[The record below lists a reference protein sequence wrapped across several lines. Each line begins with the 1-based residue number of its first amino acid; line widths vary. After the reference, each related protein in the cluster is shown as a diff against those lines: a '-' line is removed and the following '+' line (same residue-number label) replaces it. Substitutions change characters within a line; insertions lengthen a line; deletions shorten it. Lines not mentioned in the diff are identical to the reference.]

1 MNQRSYSKTAIA
13 AVLTVMLYSRPA
25 ILGRERITGM
35 ETIRRPHTD
44 GPYVRAIFP
53 EQEAAERLESGFWVD
68 HPNKLPALDAAIA
81 EAAEK
86 EAKKD
91 KQEADDEE
99 AARLKAQQDAEAQNK
114 APESTATA
122 SEQEAAPKAAE
133 GEKEPEKA
141 SEAQE
146 STQSEAAA
154 EQPKADAPK
163 DGEKVDGA
171 KVDTK
176 AKVKK

>member
-1 MNQRSYSKTAIA
+1 MNQRSYSKNMIA

-25 ILGRERITGM
+25 ILGRERITGL
-35 ETIRRPHTD
+35 ETMRRPHTD

-91 KQEADDEE
+91 KQEADDDE
-99 AARLKAQQDAEAQNK
+99 AARLKEQQDAEARNK

-122 SEQEAAPKAAE
+122 SEPKDAPKAE
-133 GEKEPEKA
+133 EVKNEPGSGA
-141 SEAQE
+141 EAQE
-146 STQSEAAA
+146 STQEA
-154 EQPKADAPK
+154 KADESKPK

-171 KVDTK
+171 KVPTDKK
-176 AKVKK
+176 AKK